1 MKHTVNKLFF
11 LFLIIASF
19 SFAQQKD
26 SLSEKKSVQNLNPLV
41 ELRDQLDDYFN
52 DPNFSSAIWGVMV
65 KSLKTGEVIYKR
77 NADKLFSPASNMK
90 LFTGAAA
97 LLLLG
102 PDFVY
107 DTNFYVNG
115 DLEKGVL
122 KGDLIIQGSG
132 DPTISNRFYEGTQ
145 TKIFEDWADTIKSR
159 GIWIIKGDIYGDD
172 SNFDNVGLGNGWDWD
187 YESSWFAAPSGALSF
202 NDNSVEIKIEPGE
215 VNFPSKIVLI
225 PYTKYITLNPKISTV
240 DESTESSVAILRQRG
255 TNQISVTGIIKKD
268 SQPIIEHVSISNPTM
283 FFLTVLREVFER
295 KGIVIQGRIGTLD
308 SSEKNIIPDDLT
320 RIYTHRSVPLKRII
334 KELNKNSNN
343 FYAEQ
348 LLKTIGL
355 EIYNYGTVENG
366 VKACKEVFN
375 SMGINPD
382 NMVMADGSGLSHLD
396 LVTPRQIVNLL
407 SFMYKS
413 DEFSKFYE
421 SLPIGG
427 VDGTL
432 INRMKKSAA
441 ENNVRAKAG
450 YNNNV
455 SSLSGYLK
463 TISGEPLVF
472 SIIVNNFL
480 ASSTLANYI
489 QDNVCQRLVNFVRNQ

>member
-1 MKHTVNKLFF
+1 MKHTVNKFFIIVLLFTT
-11 LFLIIASF
+11 I

-26 SLSEKKSVQNLNPLV
+26 SLSEKKNVSNINPLI

-52 DPNFSSAIWGVMV
+52 DSNFSNAIWGVLV

-77 NADKLFSPASNMK
+77 NADKSFIPASNMK
-90 LFTGAAA
+90 LFTSAAA
-97 LLLLG
+97 ILLLG
-102 PDFVY
+102 PKYVY
-107 DTNFYVNG
+107 ETNIYVNG

-132 DPTISNRFYEGTQ
+132 DPTISNRFYEGNH
-145 TKIFEDWADTIKSR
+145 TKIFEEWADTLKAR
-159 GIWIIKGDIYGDD
+159 GIWIIKGNVYGDD
-172 SNFDNVGLGNGWDWD
+172 SFFDNVGLGNGWTWD

-202 NDNSVEIKIEPGE
+202 NDNSVEIKVDPTEI
-215 VNFPSKIVLI
+215 NFPSKVNLV
-225 PYTKYITLNPKISTV
+225 PYTKYLSVISKVTTV
-240 DESTESSVAILRQRG
+240 DENTESSVSIVRQRG
-255 TNQISVTGIIKKD
+255 TNQIMVTGLMKKG
-268 SQPIIEHVSISNPTM
+268 SKPVIEHVSISDPTM
-283 FFLTVLREVFER
+283 YFLTVLREVFER
-295 KGIVIQGRIGTLD
+295 KGIVIQGRVGNLN
-308 SSEKNIIPDDLT
+308 SAENNIIPDDITPL
-320 RIYTHRSVPLKRII
+320 YTHRSVPLKTII

-366 VKACKEVFN
+366 VKACKEIFN
-375 SMGINPD
+375 SMGINPE
-382 NMVMADGSGLSHLD
+382 NMVMADGSGLSRLD

-407 SFMYKS
+407 SYMYKN
-413 DEFSKFYE
+413 DEFSNFYE

-432 INRMKKSAA
+432 INRMKRTAA

-450 YNNNV
+450 YNDNV

-463 TISGEPLVF
+463 TLSGEQLAF
-472 SIIVNNFL
+472 SIIVNNYL
-480 ASSTLANYI
+480 TSPALANYI
-489 QDNVCQRLVNFVRNQ
+489 QDNVCHRLVNFIRN

>member
-1 MKHTVNKLFF
+1 MKHTVSKLFF
-11 LFLIIASF
+11 IILVSASF

-26 SLSEKKSVQNLNPLV
+26 SLSERKTVSNLNPLI

-52 DPNFSSAIWGVMV
+52 DPNFSNAIWGVLV

-77 NADKLFSPASNMK
+77 NADKLFIPASNMK
-90 LFTGAAA
+90 LFTSAAV

-102 PDFVY
+102 PEFLY
-107 DTNFYVNG
+107 ETNFYVNG

-132 DPTISNRFYEGTQ
+132 DPTISNRFYEGNQ
-145 TKIFEDWADTIKSR
+145 TKIFEDWADTLKAR
-159 GIWIIKGDIYGDD
+159 GIWVVKGNIYGDD
-172 SNFDNVGLGNGWDWD
+172 SFFDNVGLGNGWTWD

-202 NDNSVEIKIEPGE
+202 NDNSVEIKIEPSE
-215 VNFPSKIVLI
+215 INFPSKVSLK
-225 PYTKYITLNPKISTV
+225 PYTKYTSVISKVTTV
-240 DESTESSVAILRQRG
+240 DENTESSVSVVRQRG
-255 TNQISVTGIIKKD
+255 TNQIRVTGIIGKD
-268 SQPIIEHVSISNPTM
+268 SKPIIEHVSISDPTM

-295 KGIVIQGRIGTLD
+295 KGIVIQGRIGNLN
-308 SSEKNIIPDDLT
+308 SAENNIIPDDITPL
-320 RIYTHRSVPLKRII
+320 YTHRSVQLKNII

-366 VKACKEVFN
+366 VKACKEIFN
-375 SMGINPD
+375 SMGINPE
-382 NMVMADGSGLSHLD
+382 NMVMADGSGLSRLD

-407 SFMYKS
+407 SYMYKS

-427 VDGTL
+427 IDGTL
-432 INRMKKSAA
+432 INRMKKTAA

-463 TISGEPLVF
+463 TISGEQLVF
-472 SIIVNNFL
+472 SIIVNNYL
-480 ASSTLANYI
+480 TSPALANYI
-489 QDNVCQRLVNFVRNQ
+489 QDNVCNRLVNFIRN

>member
-1 MKHTVNKLFF
+1 VS
-11 LFLIIASF
+11 ASV

-26 SLSEKKSVQNLNPLV
+26 SLSERKTVPNLNPLI

-52 DPNFSSAIWGVMV
+52 DPNFSNAIWGVLV

-77 NADKLFSPASNMK
+77 NADKSFIPASNMK
-90 LFTGAAA
+90 LFTSAAA

-102 PDFVY
+102 PEYVY
-107 DTNFYVNG
+107 ETNFYVNG

-132 DPTISNRFYEGTQ
+132 DPTISNRFYEGNH
-145 TKIFEDWADTIKSR
+145 TKIFEDWADTLKAR
-159 GIWIIKGDIYGDD
+159 GIWIVKGNIYGDD
-172 SNFDNVGLGNGWDWD
+172 SFFDNVGLGNGWTWD

-202 NDNSVEIKIEPGE
+202 NDNSVEIKIEPSE
-215 VNFPSKIVLI
+215 INFPSKVSLL
-225 PYTKYITLNPKISTV
+225 PYTKYISVISKVTTV
-240 DESTESSVAILRQRG
+240 DENTESSVSVVRQRG
-255 TNQISVTGIIKKD
+255 TNQIRVTGTINKD
-268 SQPIIEHVSISNPTM
+268 SKPIIEHVSISDPTM

-295 KGIVIQGRIGTLD
+295 KGIVIQGRIGNLN
-308 SSEKNIIPDDLT
+308 SAENNIIPDDITPL
-320 RIYTHRSVPLKRII
+320 YTHRSVQLKRII

-355 EIYNYGTVENG
+355 EINNYGTVENG
-366 VKACKEVFN
+366 VEACKEIFN

-382 NMVMADGSGLSHLD
+382 NMVMADGSGLSRLD

-407 SFMYKS
+407 SYMYKS

-427 VDGTL
+427 IDGTL
-432 INRMKKSAA
+432 INRMKKTAA

-463 TISGEPLVF
+463 TLSGEQLVF
-472 SIIVNNFL
+472 SIIVNNYL
-480 ASSTLANYI
+480 TSSALANYI
-489 QDNVCQRLVNFVRNQ
+489 QDNVCNRLVNFIRN

>member
-1 MKHTVNKLFF
+1 MKHTVNKFFIIVLLFTT
-11 LFLIIASF
+11 I

-26 SLSEKKSVQNLNPLV
+26 SLSEKKNISNINPLI

-52 DPNFSSAIWGVMV
+52 DSNFSNAIWGVLV

-77 NADKLFSPASNMK
+77 NADKSFIPASNMK

-102 PDFVY
+102 PKYVY
-107 DTNFYVNG
+107 ETNIYVNG

-132 DPTISNRFYEGTQ
+132 DPTISNRFYEGNH
-145 TKIFEDWADTIKSR
+145 TKIFEEWADTLKAR
-159 GIWIIKGDIYGDD
+159 GIWIIKGNVYGDD
-172 SNFDNVGLGNGWDWD
+172 SFFDNVGLGNGWTWD

-202 NDNSVEIKIEPGE
+202 NDNSVEIKVDPTEI
-215 VNFPSKIVLI
+215 NFPSKVSLI
-225 PYTKYITLNPKISTV
+225 PYTKYLSVISKVTTV
-240 DESTESSVAILRQRG
+240 DENTESSVSVVRQRG
-255 TNQISVTGIIKKD
+255 TNLLMVTGTIKKG
-268 SQPIIEHVSISNPTM
+268 SQSVKEHVSISDPTM
-283 FFLTVLREVFER
+283 YFLTVLREVFER
-295 KGIVIQGRIGTLD
+295 KGIVIQGRVGNLN
-308 SSEKNIIPDDLT
+308 SAENNIIPDDITPL
-320 RIYTHRSVPLKRII
+320 YTQRSVPLKTII

-366 VKACKEVFN
+366 VKACKEIFN
-375 SMGINPD
+375 SMGINPE
-382 NMVMADGSGLSHLD
+382 NMVMADGSGLSRLD

-407 SFMYKS
+407 SYMYKN
-413 DEFSKFYE
+413 DEFSNFYE

-432 INRMKKSAA
+432 INRMKRTAA

-450 YNNNV
+450 YNDNV

-463 TISGEPLVF
+463 TLSGEQMAF
-472 SIIVNNFL
+472 SIIVNNYL
-480 ASSTLANYI
+480 TSPALANYI
-489 QDNVCQRLVNFVRNQ
+489 QDNVCNRLVNFIRN